1 MNTEKTT
8 YSFFEKPEIKAQ
20 IRDAV
25 VNKLSE
31 HHAKVK
37 AEAAKEAESAIIK
50 VKSISAKQASLT
62 KKKAPDGDRFIS
74 KSARSNKSKQP
85 SKTYILESYDNFTR
99 PDADTRNFIDKANAS
114 NQLVVKRILG
124 TLLEDKNFIRPQDKI
139 LVTKALESRIEEFK
153 ILFDGLDVQLLSE
166 AR

>member
-62 KKKAPDGDRFIS
+62 
-74 KSARSNKSKQP
+74 RSCTHK
-85 SKTYILESYDNFTR
+85 
-99 PDADTRNFIDKANAS
+99 
-114 NQLVVKRILG
+114 
-124 TLLEDKNFIRPQDKI
+124 
-139 LVTKALESRIEEFK
+139 
-153 ILFDGLDVQLLSE
+153 
-166 AR
+166 